1 LSALGVTLA
10 LQEPRRPL
18 RVLGWRASF
27 VAIVK
32 QVVLEMIEDDC
43 SDLAA
48 KMAFYFLLAF
58 FPFLIFLAAIVGFL
72 PFTGL
77 WDKLVGWMMLYLPAD
92 VRRSMLATILGL
104 TTGRTGF
111 LSFGV
116 LGTAWTA
123 SSGFVALMESLSVAY
138 GVRETRG
145 YWKRRALGLMMLII
159 VSFFFITSFA
169 LMAGGHWIGKEID
182 ARVNYGPA
190 FLVLWEIARWV
201 VTLALLNLGVVL
213 IDYVLPNVKR
223 RWRWLTPGSAIVAI
237 ILMVATLGF
246 NFYMRHFSVYH
257 QAYNALLGFIVL
269 TLWIYLTSF
278 VLLIGA
284 EVNSVLE
291 GMRRPRAQ
299 E

>member
-10 LQEPRRPL
+10 HQESHRRLQ
-18 RVLGWRASF
+18 VLGWRGSF
-27 VAIVK
+27 VALVKRIV
-32 QVVLEMIEDDC
+32 QDMIDDDC

-48 KMAFYFLLAF
+48 KMAFYFLLAL
-58 FPFLIFLAAIVGFL
+58 FPFLIFLGAMVGFL
-72 PFTGL
+72 PFTNL
-77 WDKLVGWMMLYLPAD
+77 WDKVLGWMMLYLPAD
-92 VRRSMLATILGL
+92 VRRSTLATILSL
-104 TTGRTGF
+104 TTGRAGF
-111 LSFGV
+111 LSFGL
-116 LGTAWTA
+116 LGTIWTA

-138 GVRETRG
+138 GVQETRG
-145 YWKRRALGLMMLII
+145 YWKRRVLGLLMLVI

-169 LMAGGHWIGKEID
+169 LMAAGHWIGREID
-182 ARVNYGPA
+182 SRVNYGPA

-201 VTLALLNLGVVL
+201 VTLGLLNLGVSL

-223 RWRWLTPGSAIVAI
+223 RWRWLTPGSATVAI
-237 ILMVATLGF
+237 TLVMVTVGF

-257 QAYNALLGFIVL
+257 KAYNALLGFIVL

-291 GMRRPRAQ
+291 GMRHPKAQ
-299 E
+299 A

>member
-1 LSALGVTLA
+1 MLGYFPVRLPILGVILSALGVTLA

-104 TTGRTGF
+104 TRGAR
-111 LSFGV
+111 
-116 LGTAWTA
+116 A
-123 SSGFVALMESLSVAY
+123 SCPSVC
-138 GVRETRG
+138 
-145 YWKRRALGLMMLII
+145 
-159 VSFFFITSFA
+159 
-169 LMAGGHWIGKEID
+169 
-182 ARVNYGPA
+182 
-190 FLVLWEIARWV
+190 
-201 VTLALLNLGVVL
+201 
-213 IDYVLPNVKR
+213 
-223 RWRWLTPGSAIVAI
+223 
-237 ILMVATLGF
+237 
-246 NFYMRHFSVYH
+246 
-257 QAYNALLGFIVL
+257 
-269 TLWIYLTSF
+269 
-278 VLLIGA
+278 
-284 EVNSVLE
+284 
-291 GMRRPRAQ
+291 
-299 E
+299 